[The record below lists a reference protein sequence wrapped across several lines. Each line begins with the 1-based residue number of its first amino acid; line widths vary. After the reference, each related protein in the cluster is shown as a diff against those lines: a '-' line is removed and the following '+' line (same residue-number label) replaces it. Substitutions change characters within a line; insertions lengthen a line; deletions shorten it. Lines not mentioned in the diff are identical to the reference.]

1 MGCRGKAPARSLR
14 RSLKKGG
21 VGVAFPPEFLQEL
34 EARSPIGDIAAGYVQ
49 LKRRGKNLV
58 GLCPF
63 HNEKTPSF
71 NIYPDSNSYYCF
83 GCSNGGGVI
92 QFIMNIERLDFPEAV
107 RWLAQRAGMAL
118 PEEGMDDSMSKL
130 RMRILEINREA
141 GRFFYKVLSTP
152 EGKDGLDYFRRRGLD
167 AATIR
172 HFGLGYSPGGGFALT
187 NHLRGKG
194 YSVEELVQA
203 DVVRI
208 SKNGNPYDR
217 YRGRVMF
224 PIFDLR
230 GNVVAFGG
238 RILTDEKPKYINTT
252 DTPVYHKSSGLFA
265 MNFAKNEGSRRLIL
279 AEGYMDVI
287 ALHRAGFT
295 NAIASLG
302 TSLAEEQARIIRRY
316 ADEAII
322 CYDSDEAGRRATQ
335 RAIPILRGTGLR
347 VRVITVPGGKD
358 PDEFMKLHGENGP
371 ARFKQLLEGGSTDIE
386 YRLDTIRQKYD
397 LEQSDGKV
405 AYLREAVEQ
414 VLCKISSPVEQEVY
428 ANKLAQETGVDA
440 RRILST
446 CARQAARESKKNEKK
461 IVREQQEIRTA
472 RSLVN
477 PEKEKHLQAAMAEE
491 HVIAFLFRNQDKAGA
506 LAGIIPPEKFVTEW
520 NKRVYKRLLGKI
532 QIGEVS
538 LADFSQDLTRDEGA
552 EISRILA
559 ESEEVPPGWKDME
572 AYARIIKSEKGLADP
587 DWLKGA
593 TAEDIQRQ
601 MEELRARKS

>member
-1 MGCRGKAPARSLR
+1 M
-14 RSLKKGG
+14 
-21 VGVAFPPEFLQEL
+21 AFPPEFLQEL

-71 NIYPDSNSYYCF
+71 NIYPDNNSYYCF
-83 GCSNGGGVI
+83 GCQNGGGVI
-92 QFIMNIERLDFPEAV
+92 NFIMNIERLDFPEAV

-118 PEEGMDDSMSKL
+118 PEEGVDDSMSKL
-130 RMRILEINREA
+130 RMRILEVNREA

-152 EGKDGLDYFRRRGLD
+152 EGRDGLGYFRSRGLD
-167 AATIR
+167 GKTIK
-172 HFGLGYSPGGGFALT
+172 HFGLGYAPGGGFALV
-187 NHLRGKG
+187 NHLRAKG
-194 YSVEELVQA
+194 YSVEEMTQA
-203 DVVRI
+203 DVARL

-217 YRGRVMF
+217 YKGRVMF

-302 TSLAEEQARIIRRY
+302 TSLTEEQARIIRRY
-316 ADEAII
+316 ADEAVI

-347 VRVITVPGGKD
+347 VRVVTVPGGKD
-358 PDEFMKLHGENGP
+358 PDEFMKIHGENGP
-371 ARFKQLLEGGSTDIE
+371 ARFRQLLDGGSTDIE
-386 YRLDTIRQKYD
+386 YRLDTIRAKYD
-397 LEQSDGKV
+397 LEQDDGKV

-414 VLCKISSPVEQEVY
+414 VLCRISSPVEQEVY
-428 ANKLAQETGVDA
+428 ANKLSRDTGVDTA
-440 RRILST
+440 RILDT
-446 CARQAARESKKNEKK
+446 AARQAARESKKNGRKA
-461 IVREQQEIRTA
+461 VRQQQEIQVARTVA
-472 RSLVN
+472 N
-477 PEKEKHLQAAMAEE
+477 PEKKKHLRAALAEE
-491 HVIAFLFRNQDKAGA
+491 GVLAFLFRNQDRAGA
-506 LAGIIPPEKFVTEW
+506 LEGLISPEKFVTGF
-520 NKRVYKRLLGKI
+520 NQRVYRLLLGKI
-532 QIGEVS
+532 RVGEVS
-538 LADFSQDLTRDEGA
+538 LADFSQELTGGEAA
-552 EISRILA
+552 ELARILA
-559 ESEEVPPGWKDME
+559 EKEEVPPGWRDME
-572 AYARIIKSEKGLADP
+572 EYARIIKGEKGFSDP
-587 DWLKGA
+587 EWVKGA

-601 MEELRARKS
+601 LEALRAKKS

>member
-1 MGCRGKAPARSLR
+1 M
-14 RSLKKGG
+14 
-21 VGVAFPPEFLQEL
+21 AFSPEFLREL
-34 EARSPIGDIAAGYVQ
+34 EARSPIEDIAAGYVQ

-71 NIYPDSNSYYCF
+71 NLYPDNNSYYCF

-92 QFIMNIERLDFPEAV
+92 QFVMNIERLDFPEAV

-118 PEEGMDDSMSKL
+118 PEEGGDDSMSRL

-141 GRFFYKVLSTP
+141 GRFFFKTLGTP
-152 EGKDGLDYFRRRGLD
+152 EGRPGLDYFRRRGLD
-167 AATIR
+167 GQTIR
-172 HFGLGYSPGGGFALT
+172 HFGLGYAPDSGFALV

-194 YSVEELVQA
+194 YAPEELVQA
-203 DVVRI
+203 DVARM
-208 SKNGNPYDR
+208 SRNNNPYDR

-265 MNFAKNEGSRRLIL
+265 MNFAKNQGSRTLIL

-302 TSLAEEQARIIRRY
+302 TSLTEEQARVIKRY
-316 ADEAII
+316 ADEAIL

-347 VRVITVPGGKD
+347 VRVVTVPGGKD

-371 ARFKQLLEGGSTDIE
+371 LRFKQLLKSGGTDVE
-386 YRLDTIRQKYD
+386 YRMDAIREKYD
-397 LEQSDGKV
+397 LETNEGKV

-414 VLCKISSPVEQEVY
+414 VISRIGEPTEREVY
-428 ANKLAQETGVDA
+428 AQKLSRETGVDTA
-440 RRILST
+440 GILAT
-446 CARQAARESKKNEKK
+446 AGRQAARESKKKEKK
-461 IVREQQEIRTA
+461 LIREQQEIKA
-472 RSLVN
+472 VKAGAN
-477 PEKEKHLQAAMAEE
+477 PEKEKHLRAALAEE
-491 HVIAFLFRNQDKAGA
+491 RVLAFLYRNQDRAKALEA
-506 LAGIIPPEKFVTEW
+506 LLPPEKFVTAY
-520 NKRVYKRLLGKI
+520 NRRVYKLLLGKI
-532 QIGEVS
+532 RYAEVS
-538 LADFSQDLTRDEGA
+538 LADFSQELTGEEAA
-552 EISRILA
+552 EFTRILA
-559 ESEEVPPGWKDME
+559 ETAEVPSQWKDME
-572 AYARIIKSEKGLADP
+572 AYARIIKTDGGFSDP
-587 DWLKGA
+587 AWVREASK
-593 TAEDIQRQ
+593 EDIQRRIQ
-601 MEELRARKS
+601 ALRDRKA